1 MMMRNSMDKTYNLS
15 LTLEEIKLVSGALV
29 ELQSKVIADR
39 SWVNSQIIKGK
50 KEFTPMLE
58 KLLVTEGNI
67 NRTLEKVH
75 RAMLEEKWYIQVFD
89 YRRRKDC
96 LRWYLWAKN
105 KIDWGKQLKNYWQ
118 YLGDVV

>member
-1 MMMRNSMDKTYNLS
+1 MNKTYNLS

-67 NRTLEKVH
+67 NRTLEKIH
-75 RAMLEEKWYIQVFD
+75 RAMLEEK
-89 YRRRKDC
+89 
-96 LRWYLWAKN
+96 
-105 KIDWGKQLKNYWQ
+105 
-118 YLGDVV
+118 